1 VPDIAGKD
9 LANPIGQIWCGA
21 MMLDHL
27 GHAEASAAIVSAIE
41 TVLNCGPVLAPLL
54 PISAA
59 LPRPLS
65 WVRQSLRQ
73 SQSGAD
79 AKRCSKPSAYYLA
92 ERRFMGVLYAVV
104 LTPIV
109 SPR

>member
-41 TVLNCGPVLAPLL
+41 TVLNAGPALAPFTSDIGDTATTAELGKA
-54 PISAA
+54 IAEASA
-59 LPRPLS
+59 
-65 WVRQSLRQ
+65 VRR
-73 SQSGAD
+73 
-79 AKRCSKPSAYYLA
+79 
-92 ERRFMGVLYAVV
+92 
-104 LTPIV
+104 
-109 SPR
+109 